1 MKYLNILKKFTI
13 CDQISRKI
21 FFAVVEST
29 LISSRIETIARLG
42 AWLCGYKSMQAT
54 TFEDPGTTTKFSGAT
69 NEVSAEKFQFEWD
82 DLYLYMY
89 HPFQTG

>member
-1 MKYLNILKKFTI
+1 MPTAVKYLNILTKFTI

-29 LISSRIETIARLG
+29 LISSRIETIARIG

-54 TFEDPGTTTKFSGAT
+54 TFEDPGTTTEVSGAT
-69 NEVSAEKFQFEWD
+69 NEVSAEKFQLE
-82 DLYLYMY
+82 
-89 HPFQTG
+89 